1 VTWQAWAGQ
10 AFGQALGRPGRSL
23 TRRLIWLASA
33 WMAVALVLTGW
44 MLTSQYQDSA
54 LRRMGYA
61 LAETIDEVVL
71 ATTVVGGRVSV
82 AEIQDSRTL
91 RPLSGKYWVVGEFD
105 GRGGIRILERS
116 PSLAG
121 EDLLIPT
128 DMPGRLERGRTLSY
142 TAIGPVD
149 RPLRIAAS
157 VKVLPGRERPL
168 VFMAGMDRS
177 DIDADTRAFA
187 TFTWIALLILGL
199 GLVAAVFMQV
209 RIGLRPLFLLRNE
222 IADVRK
228 GRSGRIE
235 RTYPLEIQ
243 PLAEQVNRLLDHNTE
258 VVERQRTHV
267 GNLAHALK
275 TPLSVMLAE
284 AEGRDDPLAE
294 VVTRQ
299 SGVMKDQVDHHLRRA
314 RAAARAQGLGERTPV
329 AEVLDEMAVML
340 ERVFASKD
348 VEIDWRAPDDLMF
361 RGERQD
367 LQEILGNLIENA
379 CKWAR
384 RRVRVS
390 AGATG
395 LGQMVVVV
403 EDDGPGLAEDQWEAA
418 LKRGTRMDED
428 APGSGL
434 GLSIVDDLTRAYNG
448 RVALSRSEMGG
459 LKAALDLPA
468 AEG

>member
-1 VTWQAWAGQ
+1 VSWQAWAGQ
-10 AFGQALGRPGRSL
+10 AFGRPGRSL

-44 MLTSQYQDSA
+44 VLTSQYQDSA
-54 LRRMGYA
+54 LRRMGYV

-121 EDLLIPT
+121 EDLLIPA

-157 VKVLPGRERPL
+157 VKLLPGRDQPL

-228 GRSGRIE
+228 GRTGRIE

-284 AEGRDDPLAE
+284 AEGRSDPLAE

-379 CKWAR
+379 CKWAK

-403 EDDGPGLAEDQWEAA
+403 EDDGPGLDEDQWEAA

-434 GLSIVDDLTRAYNG
+434 GLSIVDDLTKAYNG

-459 LKAALDLPA
+459 LKAVLDLPA
-468 AEG
+468 TEG